1 MFSDINPSPG
11 PARRTYRPV
20 TIEKPVSATPANS
33 VPAEPSKLN
42 TLARSFVDRV
52 FSLLMLLFFLP
63 FFATI
68 AAIIL
73 FTERGPVF
81 FAHERIGKDGRTF
94 RCLKFRTMCLDAK
107 YQLEHHLANNP
118 EARAQWEKNQKL
130 DNDPRIT
137 CVGEFLRK
145 TSLDEL
151 PQFWNVLKGD
161 MAVVGPRPIVADEM
175 PRYGDQLS
183 AYLSVKPGITGLW
196 QVSGRSLTTY
206 DERVALDVE
215 YVQTRSFLKDAV
227 IVLKTIKA
235 VVTLE
240 GAG

>member
-1 MFSDINPSPG
+1 MISDINNSPG
-11 PARRTYRPV
+11 SARRTYRPV
-20 TIEKPVSATPANS
+20 TIEKPVSATPAKL
-33 VPAEPSKLN
+33 VLTEPSKLN
-42 TLARSFVDRV
+42 SLARSLVDRV

-73 FTERGPVF
+73 FTEKGPVF

-107 YQLEHHLANNP
+107 YQLEQHLANNP
-118 EARAQWEKNQKL
+118 EARAQWEENQKL

-175 PRYGDQLS
+175 PRYGNHLS

-227 IVLKTIKA
+227 IVLKTVKA